1 MLNALYKDIDWSSIT
16 TVGFD
21 MDGTLYDE
29 YDFIKQVY
37 SEINT
42 QLIQN
47 NEILLFMNQKWIEKG
62 SSYPHIFDEAYERS
76 NNVSYSQQEFVKKAL
91 YIFRNYKPRLF
102 LSERNKTLLSYFQ
115 RNFKLFLITD
125 GHYQLQKNKFISLKL
140 SQYFDECNVI
150 FTGEHSIEYHKPS
163 TKSLEF
169 INLETDKSVFFGDRD
184 LDREFAFSSNIQFQ
198 RVSNMI
204 AVES

>member
-37 SEINT
+37 SEINS

-76 NNVSYSQQEFVKKAL
+76 NNISYSQEEFVK
-91 YIFRNYKPRLF
+91 YIYCLRDYNNTY
-102 LSERNKTLLSYFQ
+102 
-115 RNFKLFLITD
+115 FKLIEP
-125 GHYQLQKNKFISLKL
+125 YIS
-140 SQYFDECNVI
+140 S
-150 FTGEHSIEYHKPS
+150 P
-163 TKSLEF
+163 LE
-169 INLETDKSVFFGDRD
+169 ISV
-184 LDREFAFSSNIQFQ
+184 AFPAS
-198 RVSNMI
+198 
-204 AVES
+204 